1 MNTENKMMLR
11 RLATVILFSA
21 FTATAIGAPVTY
33 NIDPNHT
40 YPAFEADHMGGISV
54 WRGKI
59 KSTTG
64 TIVLDKEA
72 QTGTVDVTMDMSSI
86 DFGHEK
92 LNGHT
97 MSADM
102 LDVENNPTAT
112 YTGKLVNF
120 KDGGPTAVNGNL
132 TLHGV
137 TKPVNLTLNTFRCMD
152 HPRTKKEFCGA
163 DASARFNRDDFGI
176 DFGKQGGFLMYINL
190 MISIEAGIAD

>member
-1 MNTENKMMLR
+1 
-11 RLATVILFSA
+11 
-21 FTATAIGAPVTY
+21 
-33 NIDPNHT
+33 
-40 YPAFEADHMGGISV
+40 MGGISV

-92 LNGHT
+92 MSGHA

-102 LDVENNPTAT
+102 LDVEKYPTAT

-163 DASARFNRDDFGI
+163 DASTRFNRDDFGI
-176 DFGKQGGFLMYINL
+176 DYAKQGGFLMYINL